1 MHDDDLLSG
10 GQAHWRDEPTP
21 NPRCTTCEGW
31 GTGLSDQGWVLCADC
46 NGTGRLE
53 VMRLKVR
60 NEGQAA

>member
-1 MHDDDLLSG
+1 MRDDDLLSG
-10 GQAHWRDEPTP
+10 GQAHWRDEPAP

-31 GTGLSDQGWVLCADC
+31 GTSLADLGWVLCSDC